1 MFEWKT
7 ENEFMYE
14 EIKKL
19 LKQKNSSID
28 EDALRYFTNY
38 FYVAVNDKVIPEQLS
53 LEELMDN
60 AFCYAHKIEF
70 YDENH
75 RIYQEN
81 GSDVKGFRDPETK
94 TIFIRNN
101 LEEPL
106 REITVYH
113 ELHHAIQTNP
123 ENDEVGINQE
133 SNIGRLIMEA
143 QTQYFA
149 EKIYQEIYGIQFE
162 PRRIPS
168 ETLRMLGDGIV
179 VSSLHNYELYDNLLS
194 KLAIILNV
202 SKDYFV
208 SINYLYKN
216 NEGLK
221 DLEERYNEMK
231 NKHGLP
237 YSFEKLL
244 FVYDYIYCVDL
255 LAYKKN
261 AAKET
266 ILSGKETEDI
276 DIIHPN
282 LGAKLSLQAQ
292 RAYLNRFDID
302 YFLAL
307 AQNGENF
314 REFAPYVVDNG
325 KREIIEQYLGTYNE
339 QTQVG
344 SSQKK

>member
-38 FYVAVNDKVIPEQLS
+38 FYVAVNDKMIPEQLS

-60 AFCYAHKIEF
+60 TFCYAHKIEF

-221 DLEERYNEMK
+221 YLEERYNEIK

-266 ILSGKETEDI
+266 ILSGKETEDVY
-276 DIIHPN
+276 IIHPN
-282 LGAKLSLQAQ
+282 LEAKLSLQAQ

-302 YFLAL
+302 YF
-307 AQNGENF
+307 
-314 REFAPYVVDNG
+314 
-325 KREIIEQYLGTYNE
+325 
-339 QTQVG
+339 
-344 SSQKK
+344 